1 MKPARAL
8 CPRAATSIGGFSGGG
23 GGGGGRLGLL
33 GVGGGKFGFL

>member
-23 GGGGGRLGLL
+23 GGGGRLGLL
-33 GVGGGKFGFL
+33 RVGGGKFGFL